1 MSVELEEGT
10 SLTLDFSKLNKV
22 AAGTE
27 DVIPVAVQDVESGD
41 VLIVGY
47 ANQQALDHTLSESVA
62 TLWSTS
68 KNELWV
74 KGATSGDYLDVVD
87 VRVNCEQNSLLYRV
101 RLRGGGSCHTKKK
114 DGSSRHGCYYRSIH
128 DRELTFV

>member
-27 DVIPVAVQDVESGD
+27 KVIPVAAQDVETGD
-41 VLIVGY
+41 VLLVGY
-47 ANQQALDHTLSESVA
+47 ANRQALDHTLSEGVA
-62 TLWSTS
+62 TFWSTS
-68 KNELWV
+68 KNELWI
-74 KGATSGDYLDVVD
+74 KGATSGDYLDIVD

-101 RLRGGGSCHTKKK
+101 RLRGDGSCHTKKK
-114 DGSSRHGCYYRSIH
+114 DGSSRHGCYYRSIRNH
-128 DRELTFV
+128 ELSFV